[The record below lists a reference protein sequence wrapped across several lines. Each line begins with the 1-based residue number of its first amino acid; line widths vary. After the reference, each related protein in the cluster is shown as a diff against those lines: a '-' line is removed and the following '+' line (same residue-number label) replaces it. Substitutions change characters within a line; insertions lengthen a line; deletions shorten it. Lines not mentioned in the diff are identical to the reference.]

1 MDFDSFGSCGAVQKQ
16 PLTTTPPSTVV
27 GIKAEQHPSGYFDW
41 MRRGADLDEALVDSH
56 PLLTS
61 LPGAPRRRRLLL
73 AAGLAIGTWLL
84 RPWPPFQWLP
94 GWCVGVLL
102 LWALIELVAWLLWPQ
117 RSV

>member
-1 MDFDSFGSCGAVQKQ
+1 MSG
-16 PLTTTPPSTVV
+16 TTPPVR
-27 GIKAEQHPSGYFDW
+27 PP
-41 MRRGADLDEALVDSH
+41 RRPIGPGRWGPAASRSIS